1 MCLKSR
7 RIIFYK
13 ESDVPVQTDYSPWG
27 EIQALETLYPGIHLI
42 TTPGHG
48 GIMAEWPAY
57 LELSVAARKCGFREN
72 GCLWFEEDCCE
83 QVVLRELLDR
93 GMWTLP
99 DRSATRQSLK
109 KESTES
115 SSSITRTIGQR
126 EKRAAPFR
134 KPAKCE
140 RKTICLSE
148 RGNKPIKP
156 YKTMTLRLNAAEYAH
171 LCRQAEVT
179 GLKKEPLVRQLIMG
193 VNLRPRPPDAYADLL
208 RALSAIGNNINQL
221 AHQANARGAATGD
234 EITEALHLVR
244 QATRLVRE
252 RL

>member
-1 MCLKSR
+1 MNCWIVGCGR
-7 RIIFYK
+7 CRI
-13 ESDVPVQTDYSPWG
+13 G
-27 EIQALETLYPGIHLI
+27 
-42 TTPGHG
+42 
-48 GIMAEWPAY
+48 
-57 LELSVAARKCGFREN
+57 
-72 GCLWFEEDCCE
+72 
-83 QVVLRELLDR
+83 
-93 GMWTLP
+93 
-99 DRSATRQSLK
+99 SATRQSLK

-115 SSSITRTIGQR
+115 SSSITRTIGQS

-193 VNLRPRPPDAYADLL
+193 ANLRPRPPDAYADLL
-208 RALSAIGNNINQL
+208 RALSAIGNNINQI
-221 AHQANARGAATGD
+221 AMVVNSNKAVYQSD
-234 EITEALHLVR
+234 
-244 QATRLVRE
+244 VRE
-252 RL
+252 LKKQFSELSEKLNEHLKPLSYEVL